1 MTMRTLMGMLVAAT
15 LVILAP
21 IPYALAAFDPN
32 RTVTAV
38 DYDAKTISC
47 QAGPGEPIY
56 TYKTA
61 PDTRY
66 RIAGKRV
73 RLSYVW
79 NKGSLSDVKVGAIVT
94 IRYHVNGHDRVAER
108 VAIYPKK

>member
-1 MTMRTLMGMLVAAT
+1 MRTLMGILVAAT
-15 LVILAP
+15 LVVLAP
-21 IPYALAAFDPN
+21 IPSALAAFDPN

-38 DYDAKTISC
+38 DNDAKTFAC

-61 PDTRY
+61 ADTRY
-66 RIAGKRV
+66 RVAGKRV
-73 RLSYVW
+73 RLSYIW
-79 NKGSLSDVKVGAIVT
+79 NKGGLSDVKVGAIVT
-94 IRYHVNGHDRVAER
+94 VRYHISGGDRVADR